1 MGRTVMVKSI
11 AFALGMLMC
20 SGAALAQSGDAQ
32 IRQLRLQVRQSMQA
46 ARDAQQAATAAQAE
60 VEQAKAAQDGLS
72 RSLEEAEQ
80 ARGEL
85 AGMVSQLRGARAAL
99 EARVAELTQALTDE
113 QAAHG
118 HTRDQLLDQTRA
130 RETAERDLAGH
141 QTALATCRTHNGELA
156 GVVDQL
162 LHAYE
167 EKGVFTII
175 GQHEPFTGIG
185 QVRLENLLE
194 TYRDKLENATE
205 ASVEKP

>member
-1 MGRTVMVKSI
+1 MVR
-11 AFALGMLMC
+11 FMVLALGVLMC
-20 SGAALAQSGDAQ
+20 SGAALAQNGDAQ

-60 VEQAKAAQDGLS
+60 VEQVKAAQAGLS

-80 ARGEL
+80 ARGAL
-85 AGMVSQLRGARAAL
+85 AGSVSQLRGARAAL
-99 EARVAELTQALTDE
+99 EAKVAELTQALADE
-113 QAAHG
+113 QASHQ
-118 HTRDQLLDQTRA
+118 HTRDQLLDQTRI
-130 RETAERDLAGH
+130 RETVARDLAAH
-141 QTALATCRTHNGELA
+141 QTALATCRKHNGELA

-194 TYRDKLENATE
+194 TYRDRLENATE
-205 ASVEKP
+205 ASVVKP